1 VNEEGSSLPTQ
12 DVTSRRQNR
21 RFFAGN
27 DRYARDLGELETYRN
42 IRLAVTNA
50 IVGARRMLDVGN
62 GGVFAYDTQV
72 VGEIVGVD
80 LFLDDIGV
88 SGLPPNVTLRR
99 GDALALDEPSS
110 SYDLVLHNSVFHHL
124 IGPDVRGTIENIRRA
139 IAESHRVLEPRGK
152 LVVMESCVGSLA
164 FAVERRLFPCAAG
177 ARRLAGDDSSGDAS
191 VHGQDHRRV
200 ASRAVRVG
208 RSRADSSRHVDPA
221 VRPPLADE
229 ADPRSPVPLHRIERP
244 FWRAR

>member
-1 VNEEGSSLPTQ
+1 M
-12 DVTSRRQNR
+12 SRRQNR

-50 IVGARRMLDVGN
+50 IVAARRMLDVGN
-62 GGVFAYDTQV
+62 GGVFAYDTQL

-80 LFLDDIGV
+80 LFLDDIGP

-152 LVVMESCVGSLA
+152 LVVMESCVGSRA
-164 FAVERRLFPCAAG
+164 FAIERRLFRALRLLAASPAMTHPATLQFTVKTVAELLRERFVSVEVAPIPVGPSILQFGRRWPTRLTPARPYLFIASNDPSG
-177 ARRLAGDDSSGDAS
+177 AR
-191 VHGQDHRRV
+191 
-200 ASRAVRVG
+200 
-208 RSRADSSRHVDPA
+208 
-221 VRPPLADE
+221 
-229 ADPRSPVPLHRIERP
+229 ADPSSEQSFVS
-244 FWRAR
+244 